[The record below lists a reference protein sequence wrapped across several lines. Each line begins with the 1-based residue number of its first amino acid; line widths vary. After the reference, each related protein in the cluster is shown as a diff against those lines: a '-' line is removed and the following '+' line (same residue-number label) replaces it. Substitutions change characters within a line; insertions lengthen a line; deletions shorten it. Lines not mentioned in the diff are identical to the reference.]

1 MDNTITKSIDALK
14 SRLDSENILVVQR
27 DEGFLCN
34 VKFEFKN
41 PASIQDVDRFVEKTG
56 WCLPNDYKEFL
67 LKHNGALLFSDIKYG
82 GGFELLSLEEIHKEY
97 LKFLDYVPE
106 NWYPI
111 SVDNGDYII
120 IDSSQIE
127 KGQQN
132 YLIRYQGG
140 EPVEYALKLNMN
152 FATWLDRLIV
162 SQGSE
167 FWLW

>member
-82 GGFELLSLEEIHKEY
+82 GGFELLSLK
-97 LKFLDYVPE
+97 KFIKNIL
-106 NWYPI
+106 
-111 SVDNGDYII
+111 
-120 IDSSQIE
+120 SSSTMFPKI
-127 KGQQN
+127 GIPF
-132 YLIRYQGG
+132 L
-140 EPVEYALKLNMN
+140 
-152 FATWLDRLIV
+152 
-162 SQGSE
+162 
-167 FWLW
+167 